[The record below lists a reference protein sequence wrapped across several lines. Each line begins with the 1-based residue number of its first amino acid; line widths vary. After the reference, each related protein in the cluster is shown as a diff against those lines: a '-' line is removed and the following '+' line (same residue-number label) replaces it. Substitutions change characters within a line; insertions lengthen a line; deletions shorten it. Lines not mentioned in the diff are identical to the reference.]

1 MEDCMSSKFAMCVYF
16 DQHYKQ
22 TKDLVEPINRTYCN
36 KHGIEY
42 INSYAGLNLPPEGKY
57 KDYYAK
63 FLLAYDTLFSK
74 NFDYVFMLDADAV
87 VLDHSLDIRKFVS
100 MTDNE
105 IMICAAEDVL
115 ENIWWDV
122 NTGAIIFKNDNK
134 VKTFLDSY
142 FKGAEVNEYSL
153 NDQDLFQFMLKSKMT
168 SIVSVFPSKSFNGQ
182 GDFIYHACND
192 STLYENVETAIQK
205 KNDTLKKAI
214 DNANII

>member
-1 MEDCMSSKFAMCVYF
+1 MSSKFAMCVYF

-87 VLDHSLDIRKFVS
+87 VLDHSLDIRKFVG

-105 IMICAAEDVL
+105 IMICAAEDDL
-115 ENIWWDV
+115 EKIWWDV

-134 VKTFLDSY
+134 VK
-142 FKGAEVNEYSL
+142 N
-153 NDQDLFQFMLKSKMT
+153 
-168 SIVSVFPSKSFNGQ
+168 VSRLVLQ
-182 GDFIYHACND
+182 GCRG
-192 STLYENVETAIQK
+192 K
-205 KNDTLKKAI
+205 
-214 DNANII
+214 